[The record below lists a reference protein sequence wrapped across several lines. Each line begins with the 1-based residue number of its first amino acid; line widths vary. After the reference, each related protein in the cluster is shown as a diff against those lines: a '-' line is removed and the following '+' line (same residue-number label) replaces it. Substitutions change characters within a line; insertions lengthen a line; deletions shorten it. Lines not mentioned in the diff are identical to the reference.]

1 MVQQAAG
8 ERTAAC
14 VLAVDD
20 HARFRSVL
28 REVVGATSDLVVVA
42 EADSGEAA
50 VDLVDDLAPDLVL
63 MDVRMPGMGGI
74 AATRKIK
81 ERNPSTVVVL
91 VSSTHPDL
99 LRSEQGLADEVLCKT
114 QLRPKVLDEIWRR
127 HGGARHV
134 ATSA

>member
-1 MVQQAAG
+1 MIQQAAG
-8 ERTAAC
+8 DRTAAC

-28 REVVGATSDLVVVA
+28 RDVVGATSDLVVVG
-42 EADSGEAA
+42 EADSGERA

-63 MDVRMPGMGGI
+63 MDLRMPGMGGL

-81 ERNPSTVVVL
+81 ELKPSTVVVL
-91 VSSTHPDL
+91 VSSEGPEML
-99 LRSEQGLADEVLCKT
+99 KSAQGVADEVLCKT

-127 HGGARHV
+127 HRGAQHV

>member
-1 MVQQAAG
+1 MTQQRAG
-8 ERTAAC
+8 GETAAC

-28 REVVGATSDLVVVA
+28 RDVVGATSDLVVVG

-63 MDVRMPGMGGI
+63 MDVRMPGMGGV

-81 ERNPSTVVVL
+81 ERKPSTLVVL
-91 VSSTHPDL
+91 VSSMDPDL
-99 LRSEQGLADEVLCKT
+99 VRSEPGLADEVISKT

-127 HGGARHV
+127 HRGAHHV

>member
-1 MVQQAAG
+1 
-8 ERTAAC
+8 

-20 HARFRSVL
+20 HACFRSVL
-28 REVVGATSDLVVVA
+28 RDVVGATSDLVVVG

-99 LRSEQGLADEVLCKT
+99 LRSEQGLADEVLWKT

-127 HGGARHV
+127 HRGSHHV
-134 ATSA
+134 ATPA